1 MRIST
6 CFSFNEH
13 VCLRAF
19 EMILFC
25 SHPSNFVLI
34 DFLVLHGPGPGGPE
48 SNISPSVVQANCFQ
62 VAANSFMSCRCN
74 CAVQPDCSVEKHN
87 FIGEPLDTTRIE
99 QSGVSGCIK
108 NLFDCKLNDSQKV
121 PLDNMVSLEGNSDL
135 MRNKINKM
143 ECHSSQWRDVPK
155 KVARAVTLL
164 SQKYPV
170 FLLEDRVSAPVVT
183 EASALIHDNEFS
195 TANCQKTLAS
205 NVVVDEGS
213 GINRC
218 WSSNDAQGSKQ
229 STVFLGIA
237 CKFNPMDAGPSK
249 GFADNSACS
258 LIDELRLRDSLK
270 LKKMQNQ
277 SSFNIQ
283 EKSHRIQKVA
293 DFSKKV
299 TRKRTKWR
307 KLDTTLP
314 AVCSACAYPEGTCG
328 SGLQH
333 SGNDKK
339 GALLTDNGSA
349 EKCVYSIEPSFR
361 ERRARMRS
369 LSTLSCNG
377 KVNYH
382 DAKAFGTRANLLM
395 MTIPLQPV
403 NYQEERV
410 GNWILQCLLGR
421 QMRDISA
428 LSELDPRQSLE
439 QSKRAHCHGGE
450 QGTHLFHSLEKRWSV
465 CLIEAGNIADDSL
478 PTSQKPKSKGIHKR
492 GLNELTLQ
500 GIHPGGGST
509 CARTEGYKGLKKE
522 GVRYNSPQ
530 YSESDGG
537 CFVAQEQL
545 NAWIHITGQN
555 PSRQEILRLPPKDAE
570 YDYRKEY
577 ARYKHS
583 NRWKSL
589 IVYKSGIHALG
600 FYMSRFISQGEMV
613 SSVST
618 LFL

>member
-1 MRIST
+1 
-6 CFSFNEH
+6 
-13 VCLRAF
+13 
-19 EMILFC
+19 MILFC
-25 SHPSNFVLI
+25 PHPSNFVLI

-108 NLFDCKLNDSQKV
+108 NLFDL
-121 PLDNMVSLEGNSDL
+121 
-135 MRNKINKM
+135 
-143 ECHSSQWRDVPK
+143 
-155 KVARAVTLL
+155 
-164 SQKYPV
+164 

-237 CKFNPMDAGPSK
+237 CKFNPMDEGPSK
-249 GFADNSACS
+249 GFADNFASS

-270 LKKMQNQ
+270 LKKMQSQ

-314 AVCSACAYPEGTCG
+314 AVCSACAYPECTCG

-428 LSELDPRQSLE
+428 V
-439 QSKRAHCHGGE
+439 
-450 QGTHLFHSLEKRWSV
+450 W
-465 CLIEAGNIADDSL
+465 
-478 PTSQKPKSKGIHKR
+478 
-492 GLNELTLQ
+492 
-500 GIHPGGGST
+500 
-509 CARTEGYKGLKKE
+509 
-522 GVRYNSPQ
+522 
-530 YSESDGG
+530 
-537 CFVAQEQL
+537 
-545 NAWIHITGQN
+545 
-555 PSRQEILRLPPKDAE
+555 
-570 YDYRKEY
+570 
-577 ARYKHS
+577 
-583 NRWKSL
+583 
-589 IVYKSGIHALG
+589 
-600 FYMSRFISQGEMV
+600 
-613 SSVST
+613 
-618 LFL
+618 